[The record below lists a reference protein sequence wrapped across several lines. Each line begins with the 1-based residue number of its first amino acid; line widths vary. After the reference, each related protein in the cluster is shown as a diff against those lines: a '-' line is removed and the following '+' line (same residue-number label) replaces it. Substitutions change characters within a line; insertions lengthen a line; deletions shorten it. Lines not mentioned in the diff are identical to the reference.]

1 MTLTIEFSAREEKW
15 IAAQA
20 AQQGVPPAE
29 IVKRLVDEH
38 ISPALGSEETDPTLA
53 LFAQWSQE
61 DAAKTPE
68 EIAAEDQLWQE
79 FEQGINATRQAQ
91 GMRQL

>member
-1 MTLTIEFSAREEKW
+1 MTLTIEFTPREETW
-15 IAAQA
+15 LAAQA
-20 AQQGVPPAE
+20 VQQGIPPAE

-38 ISPALGSEETDPTLA
+38 ISPASESEETDPTMA
-53 LFAQWSQE
+53 LFAQWAQE
-61 DAAKTPE
+61 DADKTPE

>member
-1 MTLTIEFSAREEKW
+1 MTLTIEFTTREETW
-15 IAAQA
+15 IAAQT

-29 IVKRLVDEH
+29 IVKRLVDER
-38 ISPALGSEETDPTLA
+38 ISPALESEETDPTLE